1 MVSRKDITAVCIP
14 PSSSLKEALDIAARN
29 DPEKSGIPAGI
40 VLVVDERQKLLGIAT
55 SGDLLR
61 AVAKGTPLSR
71 PVTMAMNRDPF
82 VVVGKMQAGEIIR
95 QAIKETREKGRHK
108 GRFDKVVVV
117 DRQRRVIDLVDL
129 YDIWQ
134 ASDVRLRRV
143 GIVGLGYVGLTLGIT
158 LADVGFKVYG
168 FDTNAQ
174 VRKMVASKKPH
185 FLEVGLPELMREHVG
200 KKLFPVDSL
209 KAHPC
214 EAYIIA
220 VGTPLSADKKPDF
233 AYLRSAALTV
243 GKVLKQGDVVILR
256 STVPM
261 GTTRGI
267 VVPVLEKASGLVAGD
282 DFYVAFAP
290 ERTVEGRAL
299 EELRNLPQIIGGINR
314 ASANIAAD
322 IFNLMTR
329 TIHVVDTL
337 EEAEI
342 VKLINN
348 TYRDV
353 TFAFA
358 NEVALICQKWGVD
371 TNKVIEAA
379 NAGYPRS
386 LVPKPSPGVGG
397 YCLDKDP
404 YIFIEGAREKNY
416 EPALF
421 HHARQVNVRILDE
434 VGRHIIEHVQP
445 RGKDA
450 KIFILGFAFKG
461 RPATSDLRGST
472 TLALL
477 RKLQA
482 AGFKNIHGFDAVVPG
497 SELRHFKVKPSG
509 VERGFAGADAVI
521 IMNNHEAHDKLDIV
535 RLLRKAK
542 KGVLFYDTW
551 ALHHPAEVAKVA
563 HVHHKR
569 L

>member
-1 MVSRKDITAVCIP
+1 MASHKDIMAVCIP
-14 PSSSLKEALDIAARN
+14 PSSSLEEALAIAARSK
-29 DPEKSGIPAGI
+29 PEKSGVPAGI
-40 VLVVDERQKLLGIAT
+40 VLVVDEGQKLLGIAT

-71 PVTMAMNRDPF
+71 PVTTAMNRDPF

-95 QAIKETREKGRHK
+95 QAVKETREKGRHK
-108 GRFDKVVVV
+108 ERFDKVVVV
-117 DRQRRVIDLVDL
+117 DAKHRVIDLVDL

-158 LADVGFKVYG
+158 LADVGFEVHG

-174 VRKMVASKKPH
+174 VRKMVAQKKPH

-209 KAHPC
+209 KTHPC

-220 VGTPLSADKKPDF
+220 VGTPLDVNKKPDF

-299 EELRNLPQIIGGINR
+299 EELRTLPQIIGGINR

-322 IFNLMTR
+322 IFSLMTR

-404 YIFIEGAREKNY
+404 YIFIEGAREKDY

-421 HHARQVNVRILDE
+421 HHARQVNVQILDE
-434 VGRHIIEHVQP
+434 VGRHVIEHVQP
-445 RGKDA
+445 HGKDA

-472 TLALL
+472 TLVLL

-497 SELRHFKVKPSG
+497 SELRQFKVKPSG
-509 VERGFAGADAVI
+509 IEEGFKDADAVI
-521 IMNNHEAHDKLDIV
+521 IMNNHEAHGELDIV
-535 RLLRKAK
+535 RLLRKVR
-542 KGVLFYDTW
+542 KGALFYDTW
-551 ALHHPAEVAKVA
+551 ALHNPAEVAKVA